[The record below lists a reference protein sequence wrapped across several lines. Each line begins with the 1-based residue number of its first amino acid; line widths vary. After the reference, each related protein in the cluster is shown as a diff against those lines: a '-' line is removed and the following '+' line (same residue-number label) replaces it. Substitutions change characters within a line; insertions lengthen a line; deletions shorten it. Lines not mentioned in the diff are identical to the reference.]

1 MFRKIAGLS
10 AVLVFVSLVIET
22 GIRLSQL
29 DLGEFN
35 VVHRLMVQT
44 MPIFVSSA
52 LFLGSTLFALLFA
65 LYLRLD
71 DRVILAKQ
79 PQSRL
84 LVSVALVV
92 ILIQLFL
99 GDWTAANHAALAC
112 RGFPQ
117 CNGAWLPSLNYDGAL
132 NLFYGVQNHYS
143 GTVAMTLKLLWRGCT
158 VSWH

>member
-92 ILIQLFL
+92 ILI
-99 GDWTAANHAALAC
+99 
-112 RGFPQ
+112 P
-117 CNGAWLPSLNYDGAL
+117 
-132 NLFYGVQNHYS
+132 
-143 GTVAMTLKLLWRGCT
+143 
-158 VSWH
+158 